1 MASSSSTTRLAAARS
16 GWAAAVAGEA
26 PAFSRAGFTL
36 PPAGRADFGDGFT
49 DAFFKD
55 VFFMRIFLAG
65 IMQGSH
71 VAALVHDQMYR
82 NTLRDLVQS
91 HWPEAEVYDPF
102 ANHGNSI
109 AYDRRRAGE
118 VFMGHIEM
126 CREFDLLVAYVPEA
140 SMGTAIEMWEAHQ
153 HGRTV
158 VTITPLVHNWVV
170 QLTSR
175 AVYRDFD
182 AFSHA
187 VNSGEIDRLLTLT

>member
-1 MASSSSTTRLAAARS
+1 
-16 GWAAAVAGEA
+16 
-26 PAFSRAGFTL
+26 
-36 PPAGRADFGDGFT
+36 
-49 DAFFKD
+49 
-55 VFFMRIFLAG
+55 MRIFLAG

-82 NTLRDLVQS
+82 DTLRDLVQS

-158 VTITPLVHNWVV
+158 ITITPLVHNWVV

-182 AFSHA
+182 AFAHA
-187 VNSGEIDRLLTLT
+187 VTTGEIDRLLQQV